1 MNLSDKSHKSSLKP
15 LYLTAY
21 KQGIFKQRIQKGKEL
36 LKNCSLCPRS
46 CEIDRYQE
54 PGTVCKTGRLARVS
68 SCFPHLGEESC
79 LTGFRGSGTIF
90 FGSCNLRCVFCQNW
104 DISHTNTGKEVSP
117 EELAFKMIHL
127 QDIGCHNIN
136 FVTPSHVVVQ
146 ILEALPIAI
155 EMGLRVPL
163 VYNTSIYDS
172 NTSLALLN
180 GIVDIYMPDFKFW
193 SKTSAKRY
201 SNAPDYPE
209 IARRNLKLMH
219 QQVGDL
225 VLDEHGIAKCGLLV
239 RHLVMPEH
247 MDDTRQILYFLAKEI
262 SQDTMVNVMFQYRP
276 EGKVSRKSYPEL
288 NRFLTRS
295 ERVRAT
301 ELAKE
306 VGLTRFA

>member
-1 MNLSDKSHKSSLKP
+1 MNLSDKSHKSSFKP
-15 LYLTAY
+15 LYLTTH
-21 KQGIFKQRIQKGKEL
+21 KQGVFEQRIQKGKEL

-54 PGTVCKTGRLARVS
+54 PGTICKTGRLARVS

-90 FGSCNLRCVFCQNW
+90 FGSCNLRCIFCQNW
-104 DISHTNTGKEVSP
+104 DISHTNAGKEVSP
-117 EELAFKMIHL
+117 EELASMMIHL

-136 FVTPSHVVVQ
+136 FVTPSHVVIQ
-146 ILEALPIAI
+146 ILEALPAAI
-155 EMGLRVPL
+155 DMGLRIPL
-163 VYNTSIYDS
+163 VYNSSAYDS
-172 NTSLALLN
+172 STSLDLLSD
-180 GIVDIYMPDFKFW
+180 IVDIYMPDFKFW

-201 SNAPDYPE
+201 SNAPDYSE

-225 VLDEHGIAKCGLLV
+225 VLDEHGIAKRGLLV

-247 MDDTRQILYFLAKEI
+247 KEDTRQILSFIAREI
-262 SQDTMVNVMFQYRP
+262 SSNTMVNVLFQYRP
-276 EGKVSRKSYPEL
+276 EGKVSRRTYPEL

-295 ERVRAT
+295 ERTHAI

-306 VGLTRFA
+306 AGLTRFA